1 MNGLASIANKA
12 PIVATFDTQTLHAS
26 VSTVRDAYAF
36 HALTYV
42 EQPIVADLRQ
52 RFVAA
57 VQQAHTPKACIVAP
71 FGYGKTATAI
81 GIWDACQQA
90 GLLAVPPISC
100 GSFAELAQAL
110 YDWSVFM
117 LPDYRQELDE
127 AYDTFLTMSADSMAR
142 RDEQRFQIPFEQ
154 ARAAIRDKIERGYLD
169 FEDISVNLVAFL
181 ELATALT
188 QRAGHHGL
196 VVVVD
201 EIQQLIGNA
210 NKGVLVALRQLIWGL
225 RTRQIPF
232 GILFTMDPDTERTL
246 ADRAGDILH
255 RIKDDSLYLD
265 MRHIYDRDFPARLWQ
280 QYGAAFHLS
289 EREATAVDHPALEA
303 LGQLC
308 EREDLSNGPRTVI
321 NVLQRAASRATDH
334 TTPYTPIDLVGDFLS
349 GTIRFDGDRGIIP
362 ALVGELLSFPYF
374 QRSHPLAQVL
384 RLIAAF
390 PRGCPEQVARRY
402 DLANAWRELNDDLR
416 GEIVTE
422 LEEGLTLIE
431 LQRVGRPAHRLN
443 VLLRRYWMQI
453 TDQQLF
459 AETAPKVFSSLVLPL
474 IFPPKVHD
482 LNGWKGLEDVLL
494 DAEDRYT
501 GIIEGTASSRYPLR
515 RLRVAV
521 MANTAPD
528 VSPPSEDDTDLVLG
542 FRIDLHAE
550 AVSRIDIVS
559 DTSIVF
565 HLAVGRSSDKGLRG
579 GLAWIEHYLSPQ
591 PISAAVILS
600 LLNYLGQ
607 EQSDDAPERDQAR
620 MTDTIARLQEW
631 LLAELF
637 PQELFNAIPFSVI
650 AAGASGMKEF
660 LHLVCSHRW
669 PDYQP
674 IATYQHWTSLLDDY
688 EAALHNVPPEQR
700 VGGTMQEG
708 TKADIARL
716 FRQKRH
722 AGFESRARQYGDLL
736 HIAQWKG
743 TQAAIRFT
751 PHPAEFALAS
761 QVREDGSLAW
771 NEAYR
776 SLRAQGFAAA
786 EVQYVLRLMMARGLV
801 KHEGSLLVAPDV
813 PTSTELRAQ
822 ASHLQERCVQVP
834 GVPDALITELDALI
848 EALEQPHQAAQVAWD
863 VQRIEQQIETYEAQ
877 SYAEA
882 EARNQAARQ
891 HVRDV
896 IPRLTLAAPNILL
909 GDLQHHITAIY
920 RELEEKRQKLL
931 AEALSLT
938 AADNSCAPER
948 AEMLVSQV
956 SQWETTM
963 HQYVRWNDFAPRLA
977 RLQTAVQCLLSGDDA
992 LNALSSQLDHLL
1004 RDTRAVLAQT
1014 GITALDEMSVFEPTL
1029 HKCEQAFQDMTS
1041 ERQAAYEHVASHLC
1055 VQVQEMLAF
1064 VDPPAPPPYRS
1075 EDNEGSFEALFQ
1087 QLAKRVSRS
1096 ISLKGLLFVQA
1107 EPTGKGHAAHDRLH
1121 AKIQMVAQQAA
1132 DPAWLIAGIPPQ
1144 VRPEAAKAI
1153 HSLQKQITRKSQ
1165 TISSA
1170 RQEVI
1175 NSLSRSSAASV
1186 DIATILEQVDGRSEP
1201 EHVLE
1206 ELVQLQRARIL
1217 RLTIEYQEGDE

>member
-1 MNGLASIANKA
+1 MSGLASIANKA
-12 PIVATFDTQTLHAS
+12 PIVATFDTQMLHTS
-26 VSTVRDAYAF
+26 VTTVRDAYAF

-52 RFVAA
+52 RFVQA

-117 LPDYRQELDE
+117 LPAYRSELDD

-142 RDEQRFQIPFEQ
+142 RDEQTFQIPFEQ
-154 ARAAIRDKIERGYLD
+154 ARASIRDKIERGYLD

-181 ELATALT
+181 ELVTALT
-188 QRAGHHGL
+188 QRAGHQGL

-280 QYGAAFHLS
+280 QYGTAFQLS
-289 EREATAVDHPALEA
+289 EGEAAAIDRPALEA

-321 NVLQRAASRATDH
+321 NVLQRVAVQAADRIAS
-334 TTPYTPIDLVGDFLS
+334 YTPIELVNDFLS
-349 GTIRFDGDRGIIP
+349 GTIRFDGDRGVIP

-374 QRSHPLAQVL
+374 QRSYPLAQVL

-390 PRGCPEQVARRY
+390 PRGCPEQIASRY
-402 DLANAWRELNDDLR
+402 DLAHAWHELNDNLR

-459 AETAPKVFSSLVLPL
+459 AETAPKVFSALVLPL

-482 LNGWKGLEDVLL
+482 LHGWKGLDDVLL

-501 GIIEGTASSRYPLR
+501 GMLEGTASSRYPLR

-521 MANTAPD
+521 MAGTTPD
-528 VSPPSEDDTDLVLG
+528 PPLRPADDADLVLG

-559 DTSIVF
+559 DTHIAF
-565 HLAVGRSSDKGLRG
+565 HLALNRAADNGLRG

-600 LLNYLGQ
+600 LLNYLRQ
-607 EQSDDAPERDQAR
+607 EQIDDAPERDQAR
-620 MTDTIARLQEW
+620 ITDTIARLQEW

-637 PQELFNAIPFSVI
+637 PQAIFSQTPFGVL
-650 AAGASGMKEF
+650 AAGASGLKEF
-660 LHLVCSHRW
+660 LHLVCASRW

-674 IATYQHWTSLLDDY
+674 IATYQHWSALLDDY
-688 EAALHNVPPEQR
+688 VAALHHVAPEQR
-700 VGGTMQEG
+700 VSGTVQEG
-708 TKADIARL
+708 TKADIAAL

-736 HIAQWKG
+736 HIERWTG
-743 TQAAIRFT
+743 TQAAVRLM
-751 PHPAEFALAS
+751 PHPTEVTLAN
-761 QVREDGSLAW
+761 QVRIDGTLAW
-771 NEAYR
+771 NEAYQR
-776 SLRAQGFAAA
+776 LRAQGFAAA
-786 EVQYVLRLMMARGLV
+786 EAKYVLQLMLARGLV
-801 KHEGSLLVAPDV
+801 KQEEHVLVAPSV
-813 PTSTELRAQ
+813 PTTLEVRTQIQHLR
-822 ASHLQERCVQVP
+822 ERCEQLSTVP
-834 GVPDALITELDALI
+834 HGLAAELDTFI
-848 EALEQPHQAAQVAWD
+848 EALEQSDNVPQIAWD
-863 VQRIEQQIETYEAQ
+863 VQRIEQQLEMYEAR
-877 SYAEA
+877 SHAEA

-891 HVRDV
+891 HVLDT
-896 IPRLTLAAPNILL
+896 IPRLTLAVPDTLL
-909 GDLQHHITAIY
+909 GELQHHITAVY

-931 AEALSLT
+931 AEATFLT
-938 AADNSCAPER
+938 ASGNVCPPEHV
-948 AEMLVSQV
+948 EVLVSQV
-956 SQWETTM
+956 KQWDTSAN
-963 HQYVRWNDFAPRLA
+963 QYKRWNAFAPRLA
-977 RLQTAVQCLLSGDDA
+977 RLQTAVQRLVKGTDNLD
-992 LNALSSQLDHLL
+992 ALSSQLDQVL
-1004 RDTRAVLAQT
+1004 RDARAVLSQT
-1014 GITALDEMSVFEPTL
+1014 GMIALGEISRFEPVL
-1029 HKCEQAFQDMTS
+1029 EHCEQAFQGMAD
-1041 ERQAAYEHVASHLC
+1041 ERQAAYEQIASQLC
-1055 VQVQEMLAF
+1055 AQVQELLAF
-1064 VDPPAPPPYRS
+1064 VNPPEPPPYRT
-1075 EDNEGSFEALFQ
+1075 EDDEGSFQALFQ
-1087 QLAKRVSRS
+1087 HLSATVRRS
-1096 ISLKGLLFVQA
+1096 IALKGLLFVQTESA
-1107 EPTGKGHAAHDRLH
+1107 SKARATHRVHD
-1121 AKIQMVAQQAA
+1121 KIQSIARQAA
-1132 DPAWLIAGIPPQ
+1132 DLSWLIEESPPRL
-1144 VRPEAAKAI
+1144 RPGAKRTVQN
-1153 HSLQKQITRKSQ
+1153 LQKQIARESQ
-1165 TISSA
+1165 KVSSA
-1170 RQEVI
+1170 RHYLV
-1175 NSLSRSSAASV
+1175 NSLSLSPAAPV
-1186 DIATILEQVDGRSEP
+1186 DIATILEQADGQHEP

-1206 ELVQLQRARIL
+1206 ELIQLQRARAL